1 MVSLWVEIFSVSAH
15 EISLCHAVITIEIY
29 RVPFLSYIIF
39 LTFITTAF
47 VLGAMKGNPSDY
59 SEPLDGFRLFCE
71 IVVFVFTIADI
82 LLEIRDFWKN

>member
-1 MVSLWVEIFSVSAH
+1 MKLV
-15 EISLCHAVITIEIY
+15 CHAVTTIEIY

-39 LTFITTAF
+39 LTFLTTAF
-47 VLGAMKGNPSDY
+47 VLGAIKGNPSDY

-71 IVVFVFTIADI
+71 IVVFIFTIADI